1 MWGSRWY
8 TRDRATHGAV
18 VRCDTGVV
26 EVVRFLV
33 RTAITAVGVLVV
45 AYLGLI
51 TIQGVGPGSTFTWG
65 AFGVACI
72 FAIVLGL
79 VNAVIKPV
87 VSILTL
93 PITVLTLGLF
103 SLVINLAMFYLAAAF
118 TPIHADQG
126 FWLTALAAI
135 IVAVFSGFAGSLT
148 KNGR

>member
-1 MWGSRWY
+1 MVV
-8 TRDRATHGAV
+8 AV
-18 VRCDTGVV
+18 SPDGVV
-26 EVVRFLV
+26 GVVRFLV

-51 TIQGVGPGSTFTWG
+51 TIQGAGPGSAFTWG

-93 PITVLTLGLF
+93 PITILTLGLF

-118 TPIHADQG
+118 TPIHADRG

-135 IVAVFSGFAGSLT
+135 VVAIFSGFAGSLT
-148 KNGR
+148 KNSR